1 MWKPS
6 VDIQQVFNLAQDELE
21 IIFWTKYWA
30 IHFEIEKS
38 AARLENFFHGSTELM
53 KILARAC
60 GHTSFKNFSPYDLVT
75 WKKEMH
81 HLSGV
86 EFAGV
91 N

>member
-1 MWKPS
+1 GMRACHTNNCPVGIASMK
-6 VDIQQVFNLAQDELE
+6 DHLRAR
-21 IIFWTKYWA
+21 
-30 IHFEIEKS
+30 FEIEKS

>member
-1 MWKPS
+1 MK
-6 VDIQQVFNLAQDELE
+6 DHLRAR
-21 IIFWTKYWA
+21 
-30 IHFEIEKS
+30 FEIEKS
-38 AARLENFFHGSTELM
+38 AAKLDNFFHGSTELM

-60 GHTSFKNFSPYDLVT
+60 GHTNFKDFSPYDLVT

-86 EFAGV
+86 EYAGV